1 MLYTWNLQ
9 NIVYQLRVSVKLLLA
24 QSCPTL
30 CSPSASSVHGILQA
44 RILEWVAMT
53 FSRGS
58 FQPRN
63 RTQVSCIASR
73 FFTIWA
79 TRDNSI
85 WKRSELS
92 IKRSGTRIHFEHS
105 VNLTTIPCSPL
116 LYLGAL
122 WLHRVQEMDR
132 WSLTRETSWWPGGAM
147 SLRDASSLWWRVY
160 THHWWFTEW
169 LLPHICEEHG

>member
-30 CSPSASSVHGILQA
+30 CDPMDCSPSASSVHGILQA
-44 RILEWVAMT
+44 RILERVVMT

-63 RTQVSCIASR
+63 RTRVSCIAGR
-73 FFTIWA
+73 FFPIRA

-85 WKRSELS
+85 WKRSELN
-92 IKRSGTRIHFEHS
+92 IKRSGTRIHIEHS
-105 VNLTTIPCSPL
+105 VSLTTTPCSPL
-116 LYLGAL
+116 LDLGAL

-132 WSLTRETSWWPGGAM
+132 WSLTRETSRWSGGAL
-147 SLRDASSLWWRVY
+147 SLRYASSLWWRVY
-160 THHWWFTEW
+160 THHWWFTE
-169 LLPHICEEHG
+169 